1 MGSLLSIKIYLV
13 LLKTDNKFVNLYL
26 NFFTASRDETGSIVI
41 EENKVALTFIAHM
54 YPDKTKENQLLSLGL
69 SLEVDSDTMLIG
81 STNFTVDP
89 EVTVGLVSSF
99 L

>member
-1 MGSLLSIKIYLV
+1 M
-13 LLKTDNKFVNLYL
+13 
-26 NFFTASRDETGSIVI
+26 
-41 EENKVALTFIAHM
+41 ALTFIVHM
-54 YPDKTKENQLLSLGL
+54 YPDETRVNQLLSLGL

-89 EVTVGLVSSF
+89 EVTGGLVSSF